1 MKLPHYVSLF
11 RARWW
16 LIVLITLVCAL
27 ASYGVSTRILTKQY
41 TASATFEV
49 NLPATQLNNPNAAI
63 TPQQVATDAQLATSY
78 PVAQRTIAGLHLQTV
93 LTPDGLIGKTSCA
106 ASDTA
111 QTFTCSIT
119 YTNRATALALMNE
132 LAQVVIAVNYDNQT
146 KQLQPLLKRIQG
158 QIAATKADLQTAQ
171 IELGSPGADTA
182 VLTSR
187 INSDNQTLSTLQQR
201 QLELQQTLAS
211 QLNSIILIN
220 PAQAPLGPTSPRP
233 LVNTLLAA
241 LAGLMIAV
249 GGILLADYLDD
260 SPRSPEHLS
269 SEMGAP
275 IFASLPRV
283 TRRKG
288 QLPETVTSPHS
299 DAAEA
304 YRILRTSIRFANVDT
319 PIRALLVT
327 SSNVGEGKTTTA
339 ANLAVT
345 FAQAGVRVVL
355 VDADLRRPT
364 VHEAFDLDNTV
375 GLTTVLY
382 SQRDMQWSEVLRPG
396 PVPRLHILTAGPLP
410 PNPAELLSSRRMHR
424 VMEHLRAN
432 AELVIVDSP
441 PLLHVADPVVLALM
455 TDAVVLVTDVE
466 RSSLHAMQRAKEALA
481 SVGVAIAGIVLNKV
495 PRGRSEYYYYA
506 GGYRPEPG
514 DGADTGTRVVA
525 SNGNGSGQAEVARS
539 NGSHAGDGA
548 PSTTVSHEL

>member
-1 MKLPHYVSLF
+1 MRKLADV
-11 RARWW
+11 
-16 LIVLITLVCAL
+16 I
-27 ASYGVSTRILTKQY
+27 
-41 TASATFEV
+41 
-49 NLPATQLNNPNAAI
+49 
-63 TPQQVATDAQLATSY
+63 
-78 PVAQRTIAGLHLQTV
+78 
-93 LTPDGLIGKTSCA
+93 
-106 ASDTA
+106 
-111 QTFTCSIT
+111 
-119 YTNRATALALMNE
+119 
-132 LAQVVIAVNYDNQT
+132 IAVNYDNQT
-146 KQLQPLLKRIQG
+146 KQLQPLLQQVKA
-158 QIAATKADLQTAQ
+158 QIAGTTADLNAAQ
-171 IELGSPGADTA
+171 AALHTPGADAAALTA
-182 VLTSR
+182 R
-187 INSDNQTLSTLQQR
+187 IDNDNQTLTSLQQQ
-201 QLELQQTLAS
+201 QLSLQQSLAT
-211 QLNSIILIN
+211 QANSIILLN

-269 SEMGAP
+269 AELGAP

-319 PIRALLVT
+319 PIRSLLVT

-382 SQRDMQWSEVLRPG
+382 SQRDIQWKEVLRPG
-396 PVPRLHILTAGPLP
+396 PVPRLQILTAGPLP

-432 AELVIVDSP
+432 VELVIVDSP

-455 TDAVVLVTDVE
+455 TDAALLVTDVE
-466 RSSLHAMQRAKEALA
+466 RSSIHAMQRAKEALA
-481 SVGVAIAGIVLNKV
+481 SVGVSIAGVVLNKV
-495 PRGRSEYYYYA
+495 PRGKSEYYYYA
-506 GGYRPEPG
+506 GGYRTEIAESQDSAPH
-514 DGADTGTRVVA
+514 A
-525 SNGNGSGQAEVARS
+525 SNGSGKHDIDIRAAAGIPLTGETSPPPRTMPEPPRTGS
-539 NGSHAGDGA
+539 
-548 PSTTVSHEL
+548 

>member
-1 MKLPHYVSLF
+1 VKLPHYVSLF

-16 LIVLITLVCAL
+16 LIALITLVCAV
-27 ASYGVSTRILTKQY
+27 ASYGVSTRVLAKQY

-49 NLPATQLNNPNAAI
+49 NIPATQLNNPNAVI
-63 TPQQVATDAQLATSY
+63 TPQQVQTDAQLATSL
-78 PVAQRTIAGLHLQTV
+78 PVAQQTIAELHLQKV
-93 LTPDGLIGKTSCA
+93 LTPDSLIGKTSCS
-106 ASDTA
+106 ASDVA
-111 QTFTCSIT
+111 QTFTCSVV
-119 YTNRATALALMNE
+119 YNSRSMALKLMSK
-132 LAQVVIAVNYDNQT
+132 LADVVIATNYANQT
-146 KQLQPLLKRIQG
+146 QQLQPLLSQVKA
-158 QIAATKADLQTAQ
+158 QINSTQADLNDAETA
-171 IELGSPGADTA
+171 LHTPGADT
-182 VLTSR
+182 VTLTAR
-187 INSDNQTLSTLQQR
+187 IDSDNQALLGLRQQQIQLQQS
-201 QLELQQTLAS
+201 LAT
-211 QLNSIILIN
+211 QANSIILLD
-220 PAQAPLGPTSPRP
+220 PAQAPAGPTSPRP

-241 LAGLMIAV
+241 LAGLMIAI

-269 SEMGAP
+269 SVMGAP

-304 YRILRTSIRFANVDT
+304 YRILRTSIRFANVDA
-319 PIRALLVT
+319 PIRSLLVT

-339 ANLAVT
+339 TNLAVT

-382 SQRDMQWSEVLRPG
+382 SQRDLQWSEVLRPG
-396 PVPRLHILTAGPLP
+396 PVPRLQILSAGPLP

-455 TDAVVLVTDVE
+455 TDAVLLVTDVE
-466 RSSLHAMQRAKEALA
+466 RSSLHGMERAKEALA
-481 SVGVAIAGIVLNKV
+481 AVGVSLAGIVLNKV

-506 GGYRPEPG
+506 GGYRPEGG
-514 DGADTGTRVVA
+514 DAQNVGPSTLAPIVSAKRD
-525 SNGNGSGQAEVARS
+525 AEAPSS
-539 NGSHAGDGA
+539 NGSHAGDQVPTLADGQ
-548 PSTTVSHEL
+548 